1 MKYALPLLLITV
13 TLLTA
18 CAPDATPQ
26 PTLPPHTHTPTATAA
41 ATAIPPTATPT
52 NTPRPTPTPNYPLP
66 LQTPISALQPITTD
80 NLTALR
86 PVSRL
91 IFDGLPQ
98 STFDISS
105 WRPRHPLWIF
115 SSDLSRAALVQ
126 PDYVAIL
133 DVAGTGE
140 SMQTL
145 RLTDDRPWSDG
156 AFLKNNKFLT
166 LGQGSLSLFDL
177 SSGRELKKIDLYCC
191 LDKRLYLLPDG
202 ERALVPTRTGMDLYE
217 VETLERIQGY
227 DAPGNSSMV
236 ADVSLDG
243 KLLAL
248 AGERNKSVFIF
259 DVERAVVNQ
268 TLKVE
273 RFVAVNVKFLGND
286 QVILTDEL
294 SDFNLLQFWDA
305 TTGKKLREI
314 QLTDEMFG
322 LPAKERFRVASV
334 AVHPSGE
341 FFVMAISSS
350 KPLLVFWEA
359 DADQP
364 FAVMDAAKYGVR
376 SFYSA
381 TKTDFMEF
389 VDESRLLIL
398 GELWGVLP

>member
-1 MKYALPLLLITV
+1 MKYALPLLLIAA
-13 TLLTA
+13 TLLAA
-18 CAPDATPQ
+18 CAPAATPQ
-26 PTLPPHTHTPTATAA
+26 PTLPPPTHTATATA
-41 ATAIPPTATPT
+41 TATAIPPTATPT

-66 LQTPISALQPITTD
+66 IQTPISALQPITTD

-115 SSDLSRAALVQ
+115 SSDLGRAALVQ

-133 DVAGTGE
+133 DVAGTGQ

-156 AFLKNNKFLT
+156 AFLKNNKFLVI
-166 LGQGSLSLFDL
+166 GQGSLSLFDL
-177 SSGRELKKIDLYCC
+177 SGGRELKKIDLYCC

-202 ERALVPTRTGMDLYE
+202 ERALVPSRTGMDLYE
-217 VETLERIQGY
+217 AETLKRIQGY

-236 ADVSLDG
+236 ADVSPDG
-243 KLLAL
+243 RLLAL

-259 DVERAVVNQ
+259 DVERAVVQQ

-273 RFVAVNVKFLGND
+273 RFVAVNMKFLGND

-294 SDFNLLQFWDA
+294 GDFNLLQFWDA
-305 TTGKKLREI
+305 VTGKKVREI
-314 QLTDEMFG
+314 QLTGEMFG
-322 LPAKERFRVASV
+322 LSPDGYFRVASV

-341 FFVMAISSS
+341 FFVMALASS
-350 KPLLVFWEA
+350 KPLLVFWAA

-364 FAVMDAAKYGVR
+364 FAMIDATEQGIH
-376 SFYSA
+376 SFNYA
-381 TKTDFMEF
+381 TKTDSLEFM
-389 VDESRLLIL
+389 DEYRLLVSNS
-398 GELWGVLP
+398 LWGVIP